1 MRIAIFSE
9 SFEPVINGV
18 SVSIS
23 LLAGRLEALGHE
35 VFCFAPHFPGHTD
48 ASGRVFRFPSVRA
61 PGVPDYPLA
70 LPWSG
75 GLFRV
80 FRELKPDVVHTHTP
94 FILGMRGQSWARRL
108 GVPLVSTNH
117 TLYTEY
123 VHYIRPVP
131 PALMRALAVWWMRR
145 YYSRCDHVIVPS
157 AATGRRLESYG
168 VRTPW
173 TAIPTGISF
182 PASPADVDGREVAG
196 ASADERIL
204 LYLGRIAREKN
215 LDLLLDAFR
224 IVSRTDGSARL
235 VVVGGGP
242 YLERCQERA
251 RELGMDG
258 RVTFTGPLP
267 REVLP
272 AVFRAAE
279 LFVFPSATETQGL
292 VVGEAAL
299 HGLPCVAVDAGGTPE
314 FVRHGE
320 TGLLV
325 RPDAEEF
332 AEAVLELLRDGQRR
346 EGFSRAAREF
356 ASSLTV
362 DGMARK
368 VLDVYRS
375 VTGELPEKGL
385 DAPAAEGVS

>member
-182 PASPADVDGREVAG
+182 PESPADVDGREVAG

-224 IVSRTDGSARL
+224 IVSCRDGSARL

-242 YLERCQERA
+242 YLERCRERA
-251 RELGMDG
+251 RELGVDG

-314 FVRHGE
+314 FVRHGK

-375 VTGELPEKGL
+375 VTGELPEKDL

>member
-1 MRIAIFSE
+1 LRIAVFSE

-23 LLAGRLEALGHE
+23 LLAGRLEELGHE
-35 VFCFAPHFPGHTD
+35 VFCFAPRYPGHTD
-48 ASGRVFRFPSVRA
+48 SSPRVFRFPSVRA

-80 FRELKPDVVHTHTP
+80 FRELAPDVVHTHTP
-94 FILGMRGQSWARRL
+94 FALGVRGQRWAARL
-108 GVPLVSTNH
+108 GIPLVSTNH

-145 YYSRCDHVIVPS
+145 YYNRCSHVIVPS

-182 PASPADVDGREVAG
+182 PEPPAGLDGRAVAG
-196 ASADERIL
+196 ASPDDRLL

-215 LDLLLDAFR
+215 LDLLLEAFR
-224 IVSRTDGSARL
+224 ILLQKEPSARL

-242 YLERCQERA
+242 YLQRCRERA
-251 RELGMDG
+251 AALGVDG

-267 REVLP
+267 RDVLP
-272 AVFRAAE
+272 AVFSAAE
-279 LFVFPSATETQGL
+279 LFLFPSTTETQGL

-325 RPDAEEF
+325 RPDPEEF
-332 AEAVLELLRDGQRR
+332 ASAALQLLSDGDRR
-346 EGFSRAAREF
+346 EAFSRAARDL
-356 ASSLTV
+356 ASALTV
-362 DGMARK
+362 DGMARR
-368 VLDVYRS
+368 VLEVYRS
-375 VTGELPEKGL
+375 AAAGRPL
-385 DAPAAEGVS
+385 DDPVKAGIS

>member
-1 MRIAIFSE
+1 MRIAVFSE

-23 LLAGRLEALGHE
+23 LLAGRLEELGHE
-35 VFCFAPHFPGHTD
+35 VFCFAPRYPGHTD
-48 ASGRVFRFPSVRA
+48 SSPRVFRFPSVRA

-80 FRELKPDVVHTHTP
+80 FRELAPDVVHTHTP
-94 FILGMRGQSWARRL
+94 FALGVRGQRWAARL
-108 GVPLVSTNH
+108 GIPLVSTNH

-145 YYSRCDHVIVPS
+145 YYNRCSHVIVPS

-182 PASPADVDGREVAG
+182 PEPPAGLDGRAVAG
-196 ASADERIL
+196 ASPDDRLL

-224 IVSRTDGSARL
+224 ILLQKEPSARL
-235 VVVGGGP
+235 VVAGGGP
-242 YLERCQERA
+242 YLQRCRERA
-251 RELGMDG
+251 AALGVDG

-267 REVLP
+267 RDVLP
-272 AVFRAAE
+272 AVFSAAE
-279 LFVFPSATETQGL
+279 LFLFPSTTETQGL

-332 AEAVLELLRDGQRR
+332 ASAALQLLSDGDRR
-346 EGFSRAAREF
+346 EAFSRAARDL
-356 ASSLTV
+356 ASALTV
-362 DGMARK
+362 DSMVSR
-368 VLDVYRS
+368 VLEVYRS
-375 VTGELPEKGL
+375 AAAGRPL
-385 DAPAAEGVS
+385 DDPVKAGIS